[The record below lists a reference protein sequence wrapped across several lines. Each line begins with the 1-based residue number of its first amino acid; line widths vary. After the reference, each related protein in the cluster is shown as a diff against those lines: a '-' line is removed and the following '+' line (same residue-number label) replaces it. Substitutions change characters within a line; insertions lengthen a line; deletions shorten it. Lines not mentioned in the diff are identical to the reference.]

1 MAIPFLVTSAKV
13 KCPHGGTVSLASSS
27 ANSAV
32 QAGGNPVCLE
42 TDVHTVAGCAFTV
55 PPGKPQPCVTV
66 RWSAAASQCKVN
78 GVGILTQA
86 SVGICYSGEQ
96 IPQGPAVIASTQTA
110 AGGL

>member
-1 MAIPFLVTSAKV
+1 MAIPFLVASAQV
-13 KCPHGGTVSLASSS
+13 TCPHGGTVSLASSA

-32 QAGGNPVCLE
+32 QAGGSPVCLQ
-42 TDVHTVAGCAFTV
+42 TDIHTVAGCVFTV

-66 RWSAAASQCKVN
+66 RWSVPASQCTMN

-86 SVGICYSGEQ
+86 SVGMCFSVEQ
-96 IPQGPAVIASTQTA
+96 IPQGLAVVGLTQTD